1 MSEFFFEWKH
11 RRECKFN
18 SFNPCF
24 LKKKKKKMSSNE
36 NQFDPK
42 FMTKALMN
50 EIKRMMKEEM
60 NDYIRLSLTKSIS
73 HECGEV
79 KVNKQ
84 V

>member
-1 MSEFFFEWKH
+1 
-11 RRECKFN
+11 
-18 SFNPCF
+18 
-24 LKKKKKKMSSNE
+24 MSSNE